1 MGVSLPKTAPMA
13 SPAVRGSEKATTA
26 LKTSGAP
33 LPKARK
39 VTPWRGDVKEK
50 TWWLPPHGDT
60 PKPPDSLP
68 VPAHGSS
75 PDRCLQL
82 TLDCFPLT

>member
-1 MGVSLPKTAPMA
+1 MAPMA

-50 TWWLPPHGDT
+50 T
-60 PKPPDSLP
+60 
-68 VPAHGSS
+68 
-75 PDRCLQL
+75 
-82 TLDCFPLT
+82 